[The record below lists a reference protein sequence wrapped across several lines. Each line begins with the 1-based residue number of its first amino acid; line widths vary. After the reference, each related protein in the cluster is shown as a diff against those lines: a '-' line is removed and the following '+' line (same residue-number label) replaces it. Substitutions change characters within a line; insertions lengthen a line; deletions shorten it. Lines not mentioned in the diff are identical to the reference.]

1 MNCTNKDNAKRCL
14 LVGGKD
20 QTIGAKTNTLP
31 VDGCYKGCIPSK
43 DLSSSVE
50 LPSSSVELP
59 SSSVEFPL
67 KEVVSPIY
75 KFPIKMKI
83 D

>member
-1 MNCTNKDNAKRCL
+1 MNCTITDNAKRCL

-31 VDGCYKGCIPSK
+31 VDGCYKGCIPDK
-43 DLSSSVE
+43 D
-50 LPSSSVELP
+50 PSSSVELP
-59 SSSVEFPL
+59 SSLVEFPL

>member
-1 MNCTNKDNAKRCL
+1 MNCINKDNAKRCL

-20 QTIGAKTNTLP
+20 QTNTLP
-31 VDGCYKGCIPSK
+31 VDGCYKGCIPGK
-43 DLSSSVE
+43 D
-50 LPSSSVELP
+50 PSSSVELP
-59 SSSVEFPL
+59 SISVKLPSN
-67 KEVVSPIY
+67 EVISPIY